1 MLHKNSTTAC
11 PRSLIWQCNCI
22 VDCKVPKYHSR
33 VKTMNHQAHKKP
45 LNQLL
50 ARSTKP
56 EDTEQ

>member
-1 MLHKNSTTAC
+1 MTVNDDYVPTWTVTVEAL
-11 PRSLIWQCNCI
+11 SLIWQCNCI
-22 VDCKVPKYHSR
+22 VDSKVP
-33 VKTMNHQAHKKP
+33 NQP